1 MKVADNGLAV
11 DALLPGFARI
21 DKASPGFALMV
32 DGGKTAVPALPGGT
46 VTQTGLASDTLP
58 VPVPVGSVRAGTPM
72 LPDGQ
77 APLEI
82 VPSPPAPMPATAE
95 PRARRSMLPEL
106 LTGASLIQ
114 TSATSGKA
122 VATVPVPADIDAKAD
137 IAAPAIDGNVAQA
150 DIIAATPKPPVSA
163 PGGAPAVVDAPQ
175 SIADAPA
182 APTATESAVVST
194 PRATPAA
201 PASPAPG
208 KIAPQGQT
216 KATEGLAHPQPTLPD
231 TPTIASGD
239 AARPRSPEKA
249 ETPAPLTG
257 RKPNDDVAR
266 DAVAVAEIA
275 ATPPAPPVVT
285 VAPQPD
291 VANASQSPRDAEAPG
306 QLRVAT
312 AAPGNDHPV
321 AATKDGKENTPGPA
335 FQPDTGTDPQDGSGN
350 NAADHRSPPTEPA
363 MTGERAATHQPP
375 LPEARAAS
383 AAPQPDRVPA
393 PAAPI
398 AAHAATPAAAPPNAA
413 LATAPAPR
421 HEIEIDAR
429 SGSVGR
435 DLGIA
440 IAHRAKNGEDMV
452 RVRMTPGEL
461 GRVEVTLAFDDQ
473 GNVQATL
480 KADNHHALDL
490 LRRDA
495 VELTRS
501 LDQAG
506 IRADT
511 QSFRFE
517 SRSDGGQQQMMNQ
530 QGNGGNGGQPRPGG
544 TPLPADDG
552 DFGDSESGYRPVRSD
567 GRVDLIA

>member
-32 DGGKTAVPALPGGT
+32 DGGKTAVSALPGGADK
-46 VTQTGLASDTLP
+46 QPGLACETLP
-58 VPVPVGSVRAGTPM
+58 IPAPVGNVRAGAPM
-72 LPDGQ
+72 LPERQ
-77 APLEI
+77 TPLEI
-82 VPSPPAPMPATAE
+82 APSLPAPMPATAE

-122 VATVPVPADIDAKAD
+122 VATVPLPAGIDAKPDMAD
-137 IAAPAIDGNVAQA
+137 PAIDGDVAQA
-150 DIIAATPKPPVSA
+150 DIIAATPKLPISA
-163 PGGAPAVVDAPQ
+163 PEAAPAVAAARQ

-182 APTATESAVVST
+182 APVATESPVVSA
-194 PRATPAA
+194 PSATPAA
-201 PASPAPG
+201 PASPAPSR
-208 KIAPQGQT
+208 IAPQGQT
-216 KATEGLAHPQPTLPD
+216 KAAEGLAPPQPAVPD
-231 TPTIASGD
+231 APTIAAGD
-239 AARPRSPEKA
+239 AARPGSPEKA
-249 ETPAPLTG
+249 QTPAPLTG
-257 RKPNDDVAR
+257 RAPKDDVAR
-266 DAVAVAEIA
+266 DTVTVAEIA
-275 ATPPAPPVVT
+275 ATPVAPPLAT

-291 VANASQSPRDAEAPG
+291 IANTSPNPGDAKTPG
-306 QLRVAT
+306 QIRVAT
-312 AAPGNDHPV
+312 AAPGNGHPV
-321 AATKDGKENTPGPA
+321 AAAQDGKDDAPLTA
-335 FQPDTGTDPQDGSGN
+335 FQPDTGTDARDGSED
-350 NAADHRSPPTEPA
+350 NAAGRKPTPPDPA
-363 MTGERAATHQPP
+363 MTSERAATPQPP
-375 LPEARAAS
+375 LPEPRAAN
-383 AAPQPDRVPA
+383 ATPQPDRVPA
-393 PAAPI
+393 PAAPV
-398 AAHAATPAAAPPNAA
+398 AAHAAPAAATPSPA
-413 LATAPAPR
+413 LAPAPAPR

-461 GRVEVTLAFDDQ
+461 GRVEVTLAFDDK

-495 VELTRS
+495 VELTRA

-517 SRSDGGQQQMMNQ
+517 SRSDGSQQQMMNQ
-530 QGNGGNGGQPRPGG
+530 QGNGGNGGQPRPGAA
-544 TPLPADDG
+544 PIPADDG

>member
-46 VTQTGLASDTLP
+46 VTQPGLPSETLP
-58 VPVPVGSVRAGTPM
+58 VPVPVGTVRAGTHM

-82 VPSPPAPMPATAE
+82 APSPPAPMPATAE

-137 IAAPAIDGNVAQA
+137 MAAPAIDGDVAQA
-150 DIIAATPKPPVSA
+150 DIIAATPKLPVSA
-163 PGGAPAVVDAPQ
+163 PE
-175 SIADAPA
+175 ADAPV
-182 APTATESAVVST
+182 APTGTESAVVSA

-201 PASPAPG
+201 PASPAPN

-216 KATEGLAHPQPTLPD
+216 KVTEGLAAPQQTLPD
-231 TPTIASGD
+231 APTIASGD
-239 AARPRSPEKA
+239 TARPRSPEKA

-257 RKPNDDVAR
+257 RKPVDDGAR
-266 DAVAVAEIA
+266 DAAAVAEIA

-291 VANASQSPRDAEAPG
+291 VANASQNPRDAEAPG

-312 AAPGNDHPV
+312 AAQGNNHPV
-321 AATKDGKENTPGPA
+321 AATKDGKDNMPGPA
-335 FQPDTGTDPQDGSGN
+335 FQPDTGTDPRDGSGN
-350 NAADHRSPPTEPA
+350 NAADHGSTPSEPA
-363 MTGERAATHQPP
+363 MTGERAATPLP
-375 LPEARAAS
+375 TLPEARAAS

-398 AAHAATPAAAPPNAA
+398 AAPAATPAAAPPNAA

-461 GRVEVTLAFDDQ
+461 GRVEVTLAFDDK

-495 VELTRS
+495 VELTRA

-530 QGNGGNGGQPRPGG
+530 QGNGGNGGQPRPGAA
-544 TPLPADDG
+544 PLPADDG